1 MDKSIDSICH
11 NDSCMGLRGNFNRI
25 MKKASKI
32 FTSIFLILA
41 LILSASMLFACNKD
55 DDIIVPP
62 DTSREDAKSEF
73 VTIVLSSINSDWKKD
88 MSNEQIASL
97 DTCGDYVNAVYWVD
111 FVSQVLYDS
120 PLQTSKLQRINTVLL
135 SDEGK
140 ALFADA
146 KTNSDKFLPIVNEIG
161 LTADDVANLA
171 YQTMYALSQS
181 GDCVIDLCK
190 AKLEEVKLLPQ
201 NATARDNLNDSL
213 DYVNSLK
220 ASSTSF
226 VQTKGE
232 ISSAIISAETG
243 IKTISRF
250 IYEIAML
257 FEGNNGGDLISALS
271 SGALENASVS
281 EVAVYAESVINS
293 VAQMKDAFTL
303 EELDSIESALG
314 KLVNDG
320 DWLIR
325 SLSDTLQDSL
335 PFLTNLMTMLKGA
348 YLTVDFLPVLC
359 DLIVDAG
366 EILTTKNGAGV
377 YANLSDLITS
387 ITNDQYFYADEQAPN
402 AAIIYSR
409 MFLSALGI
417 DYDEP
422 DAQKLEEQVTSSKQW
437 AKGIADGLFTSSGT
451 NYQKN
456 VVFFYVDLMCN
467 VRSNT
472 ELPTV
477 IRDITVYDVMLEAFK
492 SNYYKYVGSGGKD
505 GVTALRNSALRFI
518 AYSGVTGVSSVD
530 DITKDWFEK
539 IYNATRAKLT
549 SDLNA
554 NIAFVKSDLAKLI
567 DAFFDETITDII
579 TLATSDLVP
588 SSDGAGMQSLVEL
601 IEKLKL
607 AGLVNLA

>member
-1 MDKSIDSICH
+1 MSLKE
-11 NDSCMGLRGNFNRI
+11 NLNKI
-25 MKKASKI
+25 MKKATKN
-32 FTSIFLILA
+32 FTSSLLVLA
-41 LILSASMLFACNKD
+41 LVLSASMLFACNKD
-55 DDIIVPP
+55 GDIIVPP

-73 VTIVLSSINSDWKKD
+73 VTIVLSSINSDWETG
-88 MSNEQIASL
+88 MSNEQIALL

-111 FVSQVLYDS
+111 FMSQVLYDS
-120 PLQTSKLQRINTVLL
+120 PLQTAKLQRINTMFL

-140 ALFADA
+140 ALFSDA

-181 GDCVIDLCK
+181 GDSVIDLCK

-232 ISSAIISAETG
+232 ISSALIDAETG

-250 IYEIAML
+250 AFEIAML
-257 FEGNNGGDLISALS
+257 FEGNDGGGLIAALS
-271 SGALENASVS
+271 TGALENASVS
-281 EVAVYAESVINS
+281 EVAVYAESVIDS
-293 VAQMKDAFTL
+293 VSQMKDAFTT
-303 EELDSIESALG
+303 EELDSIETALG
-314 KLVNDG
+314 KLVNDA

-325 SLSDTLQDSL
+325 SLSDTLKGSL
-335 PFLTNLMTMLKGA
+335 PFMSNLMWILKGA
-348 YLTVDFLPVLC
+348 YLTVDIFPTLC

-366 EILTTKNGAGV
+366 GILTTKNGAGV
-377 YANLSDLITS
+377 YANLSDLIMS
-387 ITNDQYFYADEQAPN
+387 LTNDQYFYADELAPN

-409 MFLSALGI
+409 MFLTALKI

-422 DAQKLEEQVTSSKQW
+422 DAQTLSEQIALSKQW
-437 AKGIADGLFTSSGT
+437 SKDIFDSLFSSSGN

-456 VVFFYVDLMCN
+456 VVLFYLDLICN

-472 ELPTV
+472 EIPKV
-477 IRDITVYDVMLEAFK
+477 ISDITVYDVMLEAFET
-492 SNYYKYVGSGGKD
+492 NYYRFVGSGGKD
-505 GVTALRNSALRFI
+505 GVTELRNAAFNFI
-518 AYSGVTGVSSVD
+518 NYANITGVSSAD
-530 DITKDWFEK
+530 NITKNWYDQ
-539 IYNATRAKLT
+539 IYNATRAKLI
-549 SDLNA
+549 SDVNA
-554 NIAFVKSDLAKLI
+554 NIASVKADLNGYI
-567 DAFFDETITDII
+567 DAFFGETIIDYI

-588 SSDGAGMQSLVEL
+588 NTDGAGIQELVDL
-601 IEKLKL
+601 ISKLNL
-607 AGLVNLA
+607 AGLVHLA